1 MIEAGLIIRG
11 ENEVIKNFFK
21 SVEARSDIFIV
32 SKAVGGG
39 PLRLI
44 EKVGSLR
51 WESRGNPIEVK
62 K

>member
-1 MIEAGLIIRG
+1 MIEAGIIIRG
-11 ENEVIKNFFK
+11 EKEAIKNFLK
-21 SVEARSDIFIV
+21 SVEARSDISIV
-32 SKAVGGG
+32 SRADGGG
-39 PLRLI
+39 PLKLI